1 MQYPSW
7 ASIDAFSAGQAS
19 RIFDILPR
27 PGMQANIDPDG
38 AVKRADSTLD
48 TTLWFR
54 DDMPGD
60 HCLQVMRLTAQSV
73 LHISD
78 YSSWE
83 GNNYFGNKLLFKKQ

>member
-1 MQYPSW
+1 
-7 ASIDAFSAGQAS
+7 
-19 RIFDILPR
+19 
-27 PGMQANIDPDG
+27 
-38 AVKRADSTLD
+38 LD